1 MKPMFK
7 FILNFFKSML
17 SLFGFSVAPKQPEV
31 ELEFDEDR
39 EAKII
44 LTRSKQQFVV
54 PKWTPLSE
62 VLPYDMFSC
71 KQGHCGTCTVYI
83 QDGEENLVEKKK
95 TAHSHGLSRRAC
107 QVSIKEG
114 IVKIKA

>member
-1 MKPMFK
+1 MLK
-7 FILNFFKSML
+7 FILNFFKSIL
-17 SLFGFSVAPKQPEV
+17 GFLGFNSAPEEPEV
-31 ELEFDEDR
+31 ELEFDENK

-62 VLPYDMFSC
+62 VLPYEMFSC
-71 KQGHCGTCTVYI
+71 KQGHCGTCTVYV

-95 TAHSHGLSRRAC
+95 TAHSHGSNRRAC

-114 IVKIKA
+114 VVKLKA